1 MGEFGIGQPVPREE
15 DPYLLRGAGRYV
27 DDVQT
32 IGQARAY
39 VLRSPHAHADIVR
52 IDATQA
58 RAMPGV
64 LVVLT
69 GSDADV
75 LRLGSLRP
83 HTPRKRRDGT
93 AAFTSSQPFLARERV
108 RYVGDPVALVVA
120 ETLEQAKDA
129 AETIAVE
136 YHLLPAVATTAD
148 AIAPDASAV
157 WEGCPDNHAFTHAA
171 GDKAAVAKAMG
182 AAAHVIRHRLVINR
196 LTANSME
203 PRGCIAEYAA
213 RENRYTLRCTV
224 QGPHMIRRFIATE
237 VFGVAETQFRI
248 VAENVGGGFGMKGG
262 LYPEYVLAALAARLV
277 GRPVKWIA
285 ERSEALQCDEHC
297 RDNITE
303 AELGFDGDGR
313 FLAFSVRTFCNIGA
327 YYTSDRNAGP
337 PTNNIGVLAGTY
349 VIPAIHVET
358 TAVMTNTM
366 MTGPY
371 RGAGRPEAAYVVETL
386 VDLAARQLAIDPAE
400 LRRRNMITA
409 RAMPYRTAL
418 IYTYDCGD
426 FGKNLE
432 DCLKLADYS
441 GFAARHRESQARG
454 RLRGIGISSTV
465 EASNA
470 GLIEHAEIRF
480 DPTGTVT
487 VSVGTHDHGQGHAT
501 TFRQI
506 IADHLGIP
514 PDRIRFN
521 YGDTDQIAVGTGTFG
536 SRSTVSAGSAML
548 IAAGKIVAKG
558 RRIAAHLM
566 EAGEHD
572 IEFERGRFVIA
583 GTDKGVGLIEVA
595 RAAFAPAKLPPDTEP
610 GLFETG
616 TFSGGERTYPNG
628 CHISEV
634 EVDAETGSVALVR
647 YTAVDDVGHIIN
659 PLLVEGQLH
668 GGIAQGAG
676 QALMEN
682 IVYDASGQLVSGS
695 FMDYAMPR
703 ASDFCRF
710 MLGENEVPTKTNPL
724 GVKGAGESGTVGAL
738 SSVMSAVNDALAR
751 IGASSVQM
759 PATSEK
765 IWRAIRTA
773 DRPAHGSAPPPA
785 SYASRR
791 GSRSA
796 PSDEIQSASHGIPR
810 AGTPRDTRRG
820 PRPRGHP
827 RLAGPQRERRGWP
840 PARP

>member
-15 DPYLLRGAGRYV
+15 DPYLMRGAGRYV
-27 DDVQT
+27 DDMQAV
-32 IGQARAY
+32 GQARAC
-39 VLRSPHAHADIVR
+39 VLRSPHAHAEVVR
-52 IDATQA
+52 IDAAAA

-64 LVVLT
+64 LLVLT
-69 GSDADV
+69 GNDAEL
-75 LRLGSLRP
+75 LRLGTLRP
-83 HTPRKRRDGT
+83 HIPRKRRDGT

-108 RYVGDPVALVVA
+108 RYLGDPVAFVVA

-129 AETIAVE
+129 ADAIAVDYDE
-136 YHLLPAVATTAD
+136 LPAVPTTAD
-148 AIAPDASAV
+148 AIAPNAGAV
-157 WEGCPDNHAFTHAA
+157 WEGCPDNQAFTHAA
-171 GDKAAVAKAMG
+171 GDKAAVAKSM
-182 AAAHVIRHRLVINR
+182 AAAVYVIRHRMVVNR

-213 RENRYTLRCTV
+213 REARYTLRCTV
-224 QGPHMIRRFIATE
+224 QGPHMIRRIIATE
-237 VFGVAETQFRI
+237 VFGVAETQFRV

-262 LYPEYVLAALAARLV
+262 LYPEYVLAALAGRLV

-285 ERSEALQCDEHC
+285 ERSEGLQSDEHC

-303 AELGFDGDGR
+303 AELGLDRDGR
-313 FLAFSVRTFCNIGA
+313 FLAFSVRSFCNIGA

-349 VIPAIHVET
+349 VIPAMHVET

-371 RGAGRPEAAYVVETL
+371 RGAGRPEAAYVIETMA
-386 VDLAARQLAIDPAE
+386 DLAARQLGIDPAE
-400 LRRRNMITA
+400 LRRRNMIPA
-409 RAMPYRTAL
+409 GAMPYRTAL

-432 DCLKLADYS
+432 DCLKLADYA
-441 GFAARHRESQARG
+441 GFAARRHESQKRG
-454 RLRGIGISSTV
+454 KLRGVGVSSTV

-506 IADHLGIP
+506 ISDRLGIP

-521 YGDTDQIAVGTGTFG
+521 YGDTDQIAIGTGTFG
-536 SRSTVSAGSAML
+536 SRSTVSAGTAML
-548 IAAGKIVAKG
+548 IAAEKIVAKG
-558 RRIAAHLM
+558 RRIAAHMM

-572 IEFERGRFVIA
+572 IEFERGRFVVA
-583 GTDKGVGLIEVA
+583 GTDRTIDLTQVA
-595 RAAFAPAKLPPDTEP
+595 RAAFVPARLPPKTEP

-634 EVDAETGSVALVR
+634 EVDAETGAVALVR
-647 YTAVDDVGHIIN
+647 YTAVDDVGRIIN

-668 GGIAQGAG
+668 GGIAQGVG

-682 IVYDASGQLVSGS
+682 ITYDASGQLVSGS

-703 ASDFCRF
+703 ADHFCSF
-710 MLGENEVPTKTNPL
+710 TLGENEVPTKTNPL

-738 SSVMSAVNDALAR
+738 SSVMNAVNHALAQ
-751 IGASSVQM
+751 IGAPYVQM
-759 PATSEK
+759 PATAEK
-765 IWRAIRTA
+765 VWRAM
-773 DRPAHGSAPPPA
+773 
-785 SYASRR
+785 
-791 GSRSA
+791 
-796 PSDEIQSASHGIPR
+796 R
-810 AGTPRDTRRG
+810 AGEPR
-820 PRPRGHP
+820 
-827 RLAGPQRERRGWP
+827 EI
-840 PARP
+840 

>member
-15 DPYLLRGAGRYV
+15 DPYLVRGAGRYV
-27 DDVQT
+27 DDVQA

-39 VLRSPHAHADIVR
+39 VLRSPHAHAGIVR
-52 IDATQA
+52 IDTTEAKA
-58 RAMPGV
+58 KPGA
-64 LVVLT
+64 LLVLT
-69 GSDADV
+69 GDDAEV
-75 LRLGSLRP
+75 LRLGLLQP
-83 HTPRKRRDGT
+83 HMPRKRRDGT
-93 AAFTSSQPFLARERV
+93 PAFTSSQPFLAHERV
-108 RYVGDPVALVVA
+108 RYLGDPVAFVVA

-129 AETIAVE
+129 AEAIAVE
-136 YHLLPAVATTAD
+136 YDVLPAVPTIAD
-148 AIAPDASAV
+148 AIVSNARAV
-157 WEGCPDNHAFTHAA
+157 WEGCPDNQAFTHAA
-171 GDKAAVAKAMG
+171 GDKAMVAKSIG
-182 AAAHVIRHRLVINR
+182 AAAHVIRHRMVINR

-203 PRGCIAEYAA
+203 PRGCIAEYAV
-213 RENRYTLRCTV
+213 REARYTLRCTV
-224 QGPHMIRRFIATE
+224 QGPHMIRRIIATE
-237 VFGVAETQFRI
+237 VFRVAETQFRI

-277 GRPVKWIA
+277 GRPVKWVA
-285 ERSEALQCDEHC
+285 ERSEALQSDEHC

-303 AELGFDGDGR
+303 AELGLDRDGR

-327 YYTSDRNAGP
+327 YYTSDRSAGP
-337 PTNNIGVLAGTY
+337 PTNNLGVLAGTY

-371 RGAGRPEAAYVVETL
+371 RGAGRPEAAYVVETM
-386 VDLAARQLAIDPAE
+386 VDLAARQLGIDLAE
-400 LRRRNMITA
+400 LRWRNMIPA
-409 RAMPYRTAL
+409 GAMPYKTAL

-432 DCLKLADYS
+432 DCLKLADYA
-441 GFAARHRESQARG
+441 GFAARRRETKARG
-454 RLRGIGISSTV
+454 KLRGLGISSTV

-506 IADHLGIP
+506 ISDRLGIP

-521 YGDTDQIAVGTGTFG
+521 YGDTDQIAIGTGTFG
-536 SRSTVSAGSAML
+536 SRSTVSAGTAM
-548 IAAGKIVAKG
+548 IMAAEKIVAKG

-572 IEFERGRFVIA
+572 IAFERGRFVVA
-583 GTDKGVGLIEVA
+583 GTDKAIDLVQVA
-595 RAAFAPAKLPPDTEP
+595 RAAFVPAKLPRDTEP

-616 TFSGGERTYPNG
+616 TFAGGERTYPNG

-634 EVDAETGSVALVR
+634 EIDIETGAVALVR
-647 YTAVDDVGHIIN
+647 YTAVDDVGHMIN

-668 GGIAQGAG
+668 GGIVQGVG

-682 IVYDASGQLVSGS
+682 IAYDASGQLVSGS

-703 ASDFCRF
+703 AGDFCTF
-710 MLGENEVPTKTNPL
+710 TLGENEVPTKTNPL

-738 SSVMSAVNDALAR
+738 SSVMNAVNDALAE
-751 IGASSVQM
+751 IGAPYVQM
-759 PATSEK
+759 PATAEK
-765 IWRAIRTA
+765 VWQAIR
-773 DRPAHGSAPPPA
+773 G
-785 SYASRR
+785 
-791 GSRSA
+791 G
-796 PSDEIQSASHGIPR
+796 G
-810 AGTPRDTRRG
+810 
-820 PRPRGHP
+820 
-827 RLAGPQRERRGWP
+827 
-840 PARP
+840 

>member
-15 DPYLLRGAGRYV
+15 DPYLMRGAGRYV
-27 DDVQT
+27 DDMQAV
-32 IGQARAY
+32 GQARAC
-39 VLRSPHAHADIVR
+39 VLRSPHAHAEVVR
-52 IDATQA
+52 IDAA
-58 RAMPGV
+58 APRAMPGV
-64 LVVLT
+64 LLVLT
-69 GSDADV
+69 GNDAEL
-75 LRLGSLRP
+75 LRLGTLRP
-83 HTPRKRRDGT
+83 HIPRKRRDGT

-108 RYVGDPVALVVA
+108 RYLGDPVAFVVA

-129 AETIAVE
+129 ADAIAVD
-136 YHLLPAVATTAD
+136 YDVLPAVPTTAD
-148 AIAPDASAV
+148 AIAPNARAV
-157 WEGCPDNHAFTHAA
+157 WEGCPDNQAFTHAA
-171 GDKAAVAKAMG
+171 GDKAAVAKSMAT
-182 AAAHVIRHRLVINR
+182 AAHVIRHRMVVNR

-213 RENRYTLRCTV
+213 REARYTLRCTV
-224 QGPHMIRRFIATE
+224 QGPHMIRRIIATE

-285 ERSEALQCDEHC
+285 ERSEGLQSDEHC

-303 AELGFDGDGR
+303 AELGLDRDGR
-313 FLAFSVRTFCNIGA
+313 FLAFSVRSFCNIGA

-349 VIPAIHVET
+349 VIPAMHVET

-371 RGAGRPEAAYVVETL
+371 RGAGRPEAAYVIETMA
-386 VDLAARQLAIDPAE
+386 DLAARQLGIDPAE
-400 LRRRNMITA
+400 LRRRNMIPA
-409 RAMPYRTAL
+409 GAMPYRTAL

-432 DCLKLADYS
+432 DCLKLADYA
-441 GFAARHRESQARG
+441 GFAVRRRESQKRG
-454 RLRGIGISSTV
+454 KLRGIGVSSTV

-487 VSVGTHDHGQGHAT
+487 LSVGTHDHGQGHAT

-506 IADHLGIP
+506 ISDRLGIP

-521 YGDTDQIAVGTGTFG
+521 YGDTDQIAIGTGTFG
-536 SRSTVSAGSAML
+536 SRSTVSAGTAML
-548 IAAGKIVAKG
+548 IAAEKIVAKG
-558 RRIAAHLM
+558 RRIAAHMM

-572 IEFERGRFVIA
+572 IEFERGRFVVA
-583 GTDKGVGLIEVA
+583 GTDKAIDLTQVA
-595 RAAFAPAKLPPDTEP
+595 RAAFMPARLPPKTEP

-634 EVDAETGSVALVR
+634 EVDAETGAVALVR

-668 GGIAQGAG
+668 GGIAQGVG

-682 IVYDASGQLVSGS
+682 ITYDASGQLVSGS

-703 ASDFCRF
+703 ADHFCTF
-710 MLGENEVPTKTNPL
+710 TLGENEVPTKTNPL

-738 SSVMSAVNDALAR
+738 SSVMNAVNHALAQ
-751 IGASSVQM
+751 IGAPYVQM
-759 PATSEK
+759 PATAEK
-765 IWRAIRTA
+765 VWRAMRA
-773 DRPAHGSAPPPA
+773 AG
-785 SYASRR
+785 R
-791 GSRSA
+791 GK
-796 PSDEIQSASHGIPR
+796 
-810 AGTPRDTRRG
+810 
-820 PRPRGHP
+820 
-827 RLAGPQRERRGWP
+827 
-840 PARP
+840 